1 MTKAVIFGRLA
12 LLCTFCEYH
21 FRPFWHV
28 QLKFTRRTNFIFGIY
43 AAGYAVF
50 LHSIVIMA
58 WPFHQA

>member
-28 QLKFTRRTNFIFGIY
+28 QLKSTPKANSIFGIY
-43 AAGYAVF
+43 AVGYAVF
-50 LHSIVIMA
+50 RHSTVIMV
-58 WPFHQA
+58 